1 MTRRPARLLAATCL
15 LAAAA
20 AAPLIAQDQS
30 PGTFTLPPPTPT
42 PTPAPAGPA
51 DERSGVAIP
60 PRPAP
65 SPLPSAAPSPAPTIR
80 PIFDPP
86 AERPADA
93 VREPAPQAVP
103 PRTGTPAPAPS
114 PVPLPT
120 GGAPSAPEPTATN
133 ADTAPAPGFSIPGP
147 ALPDSPVELPPT
159 TDVVTGPSVLP
170 DWWPLA
176 AGGLGALAL
185 LGGGLLWW
193 RRRKPAARRLAPP
206 PATGDADVAG
216 DADEAEQ
223 PRLDLTLEI
232 VGATRSLM
240 MFTLQYRLTIA
251 NRSPRAVNDLA
262 LALQLACARA
272 NAANAPSPGAAQGL
286 ERIARIGPH
295 QARSVTGTVQLPLS
309 AISPVRQ
316 GTTPM
321 FVPLAHVTL
330 EGEGLRA
337 MSRSFVIG
345 PRSASG
351 RLHPILL
358 DQPPGGIA
366 GLVAQVIAIPPATA
380 AA

>member
-1 MTRRPARLLAATCL
+1 MAASVLLAAP
-15 LAAAA
+15 AAAQ
-20 AAPLIAQDQS
+20 PQS
-30 PGTFTLPPPTPT
+30 PGTFSLPPPTPT
-42 PTPAPAGPA
+42 PTPAPAGPV

-60 PRPAP
+60 PRPVP
-65 SPLPSAAPSPAPTIR
+65 TPVPSAAPSPAPTIR
-80 PIFDPP
+80 PTFGPP
-86 AERPADA
+86 AEGPVDA
-93 VREPAPQAVP
+93 VREPAPRLVP

-114 PVPLPT
+114 PVPAPT
-120 GGAPSAPEPTATN
+120 PAASSTSEPTATA

-147 ALPDSPVELPPT
+147 AQPENPTALPPT
-159 TDVVTGPSVLP
+159 TDVLTGPSVLP
-170 DWWPLA
+170 AWWPLA

-185 LGGGLLWW
+185 FGGGLLWW
-193 RRRKPAARRLAPP
+193 RRRKPAVRRLAPP
-206 PATGDADVAG
+206 PVSGDADAVGIAE
-216 DADEAEQ
+216 DAEQ

-232 VGATRSLM
+232 VSATRSLM

-295 QARSVTGTVQLPLS
+295 QSRSVTGTVQLPLS

-321 FVPLAHVTL
+321 FVPLAHITL
-330 EGEGLRA
+330 EGDGLRA
-337 MSRSFVIG
+337 LSRSFVIG
-345 PRSASG
+345 LRSASG

-366 GLVAQVIAIPPATA
+366 GLVAQAIAIPPATA

>member
-1 MTRRPARLLAATCL
+1 MTRPPARLLAATCL

-20 AAPLIAQDQS
+20 AAVPLTAQEQS
-30 PGTFTLPPPTPT
+30 PGTFSLPPPTPT

-51 DERSGVAIP
+51 DERSGVTIP
-60 PRPAP
+60 PRAV
-65 SPLPSAAPSPAPTIR
+65 PSAAPSAAPTIR
-80 PIFDPP
+80 PSLEPP
-86 AERPADA
+86 AEVPVDA
-93 VREPAPQAVP
+93 VIEPAPRPAP
-103 PRTGTPAPAPS
+103 PRAATPAPAAS
-114 PVPLPT
+114 PVP
-120 GGAPSAPEPTATN
+120 APTAAAPATPQS
-133 ADTAPAPGFSIPGP
+133 AATATDTAPAPGFSIPGP
-147 ALPDSPVELPPT
+147 ARPETPTALPPT

-170 DWWPLA
+170 AWWPLA

-193 RRRKPAARRLAPP
+193 RRRKPAVRRLAPP
-206 PATGDADVAG
+206 PVSADDDAFAVADDG
-216 DADEAEQ
+216 EQ

-232 VGATRSLM
+232 VSATRSVM

-262 LALQLACARA
+262 IALQLACARA
-272 NAANAPSPGAAQGL
+272 NAANAPSSGAAQGL
-286 ERIARIGPH
+286 EQIARIGPH

-358 DQPPGGIA
+358 DQPPGTIA
-366 GLVAQVIAIPPATA
+366 GLVAQAIAIPPATA

>member
-1 MTRRPARLLAATCL
+1 MTRPPARLLAATCL

-20 AAPLIAQDQS
+20 AAVPLTAQEQS
-30 PGTFTLPPPTPT
+30 PGTFSLPPPTPT

-51 DERSGVAIP
+51 DERSGVTIP
-60 PRPAP
+60 PRAV
-65 SPLPSAAPSPAPTIR
+65 PSAAPSAAPTIR
-80 PIFDPP
+80 PSLEPP
-86 AERPADA
+86 AEVPVDA
-93 VREPAPQAVP
+93 VIEPAPRPAP
-103 PRTGTPAPAPS
+103 PRAATPAPAAS
-114 PVPLPT
+114 PVP
-120 GGAPSAPEPTATN
+120 APTAAAPATPQS
-133 ADTAPAPGFSIPGP
+133 AATATDTAPAPGFSIPGP
-147 ALPDSPVELPPT
+147 ARPETPTALPPT

-170 DWWPLA
+170 AWWPLA

-193 RRRKPAARRLAPP
+193 RRRKPAVRRLAPP
-206 PATGDADVAG
+206 PVSADDDAFAVADDG
-216 DADEAEQ
+216 EQ

-232 VGATRSLM
+232 LGATRSVM

-251 NRSPRAVNDLA
+251 NRAPRAVSDLA
-262 LALQLACARA
+262 IALQLACARA
-272 NAANAPSPGAAQGL
+272 NAANAPSSGAAQGL
-286 ERIARIGPH
+286 EQIARIGPH

-358 DQPPGGIA
+358 DQPPGTIA
-366 GLVAQVIAIPPATA
+366 GLVAQAIAIPPATA

>member
-1 MTRRPARLLAATCL
+1 MTRLARLLAATCL
-15 LAAAA
+15 LAVSA
-20 AAPLIAQDQS
+20 AAPITAQEQS

-42 PTPAPAGPA
+42 PTPAPAGPV

-60 PRPAP
+60 PRAV
-65 SPLPSAAPSPAPTIR
+65 PSATPSAVPSPAPTIR
-80 PIFDPP
+80 PTLEPP
-86 AERPADA
+86 AEFPVD
-93 VREPAPQAVP
+93 VVNEPAPRLLP
-103 PRTGTPAPAPS
+103 PRTGTPAPAAS
-114 PVPLPT
+114 PVPAPT
-120 GGAPSAPEPTATN
+120 PTAAATPQPAETA

-147 ALPDSPVELPPT
+147 AESESPAALPPT

-170 DWWPLA
+170 AWWPLA

-193 RRRKPAARRLAPP
+193 RRRKPAVRRIAPP
-206 PATGDADVAG
+206 PVIGDEDSAAMANDL
-216 DADEAEQ
+216 EQ

-232 VGATRSLM
+232 LGATRSVM

-251 NRSPRAVNDLA
+251 NCSPRAVNDLA
-262 LALQLACARA
+262 IALQLACAR
-272 NAANAPSPGAAQGL
+272 NDAANAPSPGAAQGL
-286 ERIARIGPH
+286 EQIARIGPH

-321 FVPLAHVTL
+321 FVPLAHITL

-337 MSRSFVIG
+337 LSHSFVIG

-366 GLVAQVIAIPPATA
+366 GLVAQAIAIPPATA